1 MHHYEK
7 RTGRSILRPLHD
19 GEGPLMGS
27 RELRVGSSVLGY
39 QVEALVGRGGMG
51 VVYRVFDPALH
62 RRVALKLIAPELA
75 LDEEF
80 RERFLQESRAVA
92 ALEHPNVVPVYSA
105 GQLEDT
111 LYLAMR
117 YVEGSDLRQLLADG
131 PLPPERAIDIC
142 AQVAAALD
150 AAHERGLVHRDVKPS
165 NILVEDGDRVYL
177 GDFGLSRRL
186 DAEGP
191 GPGRSLGTIAYVAP
205 EQIRGEQVDG
215 RADCYSLACV
225 LYECL
230 AGEPPFAGRSDAA
243 VLFAHLEA
251 EPPTLAELG
260 TVLATG
266 LAKDPDDRYPTCAT
280 MVEEAR
286 RALGLAPRR
295 KLWQVI
301 GLAAAIVVA
310 VAAGVAFAADRLS
323 VATPDPGGRLASVD
337 TGTGSVGNEV
347 RLGEQPDGV
356 AAHGGQVW
364 ATTWGEPALWKVD
377 AATGDERQ
385 ISVGGSPRNVVVA
398 GGEVWIGVG
407 GRVQRFDATSGDWQ
421 TDVPVPGDPVYL
433 GADSNLVWVAGDN
446 VYRLRSQDQYSA
458 GHPVMAKIP
467 DPSNENEV
475 RIRWATNGIA
485 AGPDGVW
492 MVGDGSDQ
500 RLWQVHGAPRVRHFE
515 LGFPPSGVADGDGAV
530 WVTDQLGDRL
540 ARIDPITGRI
550 TKSIHVGHEPMAV
563 VVAPSGVWVAN
574 AIDDTVSR
582 IDPLRNKV
590 TRNVHVGFSPTA
602 LAVDGNRIWVV
613 GDAS

>member
-1 MHHYEK
+1 
-7 RTGRSILRPLHD
+7 
-19 GEGPLMGS
+19 MGS
-27 RELRVGSSVLGY
+27 RELRSGSSVLGY

-62 RRVALKLIAPELA
+62 RHVALKLIAPDLA

-111 LYLAMR
+111 MYLAMR
-117 YVEGSDLRQLLADG
+117 FVEGSDLRQVLVDG

-165 NILVEDGDRVYL
+165 NILVGDGDHVYM

-186 DAEGP
+186 DADGP
-191 GPGRSLGTIAYVAP
+191 SPGRSLGTIAYVAP
-205 EQIRGEQVDG
+205 EQIRGEQVDR

-230 AGEPPFAGRSDAA
+230 AGRPPFDGRSDAA
-243 VLFAHLEA
+243 VLFAHLES
-251 EPPTLAELG
+251 EPPTLSELE

-266 LAKDPDDRYPTCAT
+266 LAKAPEDRYPTCTA

-286 RALGLAPRR
+286 SALGLAPRR
-295 KLWQVI
+295 RLWPVI

-310 VAAGVAFAADRLS
+310 IVAGVALAAHRSS
-323 VATPDPGGRLASVD
+323 VAAPDPGGRLAAIDARS
-337 TGTGSVGNEV
+337 GSVGHER
-347 RLGEQPDGV
+347 RLGDQPNSV
-356 AAHGGQVW
+356 AAGGGQVW
-364 ATTWGEPALWKVD
+364 MTTAGDAPALWKVD
-377 AATGDERQ
+377 LATGHADQ
-385 ISVGGSPRNVVVA
+385 KTLGANASPRNVVVA
-398 GGEVWIGVG
+398 GRYAWVGVG
-407 GRVQRFDATSGDWQ
+407 GEVQRFDRASGDL
-421 TDVPVPGDPVYL
+421 TVVKTPGDSDYL
-433 GADSNLVWVAGDN
+433 GADSNRVWVAGDR
-446 VYRLRSQDQYSA
+446 VYRLRSHSEFAATPQL
-458 GHPVMAKIP
+458 MASIS
-467 DPSNENEV
+467 DPANVNDV
-475 RIRWATNGIA
+475 RGRWSMNGIA

-492 MVGDGSDQ
+492 MVGDASDQ
-500 RLWQVHGAPRVRHFE
+500 RLWQVHGAPRLPPVE

-540 ARIDPITGRI
+540 ARIDPGTGHI
-550 TKSIHVGHEPMAV
+550 TKFIRVGQEPMAV
-563 VVAPSGVWVAN
+563 VATPSGVWVAN
-574 AIDDTVSR
+574 AIDDTVWR
-582 IDPLRNKV
+582 IDPRTDKV
-590 TRNVHVGFSPTA
+590 MKVHVGFSPTA